1 MVVRK
6 IKTSD
11 GGYIKF
17 ENDEEYREYRKRQT
31 IKTIIGVSVF
41 LLFGIIGTIKQRS
54 HKVESNAETTE
65 EMAVTQSSYAESSFE
80 QHVSLSDLEIMD
92 EGTEDLTMTQNS
104 PIEEDVL
111 IPEKEEEI
119 VEDDLVPKIEE
130 EDFSKQK
137 ICDIVEEMPSY
148 PDGDVKLMEYIAQNI
163 NYPQEALESGIQ
175 GRVFVSFVVE
185 PNGSITNEKVLRG
198 IGYGCDEEA
207 LRVVKE
213 MPKWTPGKRKGKP
226 VRVAVTIPVKFM
238 FQ

>member
-1 MVVRK
+1 M
-6 IKTSD
+6 
-11 GGYIKF
+11 
-17 ENDEEYREYRKRQT
+17 
-31 IKTIIGVSVF
+31 
-41 LLFGIIGTIKQRS
+41 
-54 HKVESNAETTE
+54 ESNAETTE

-119 VEDDLVPKIEE
+119 VEDDLVPIIEE